1 MKPKYKRFFIGIFL
15 ILSLSVAFFWIGKAL
30 KSSLVYYVKPKELE
44 SLHHNKI
51 IRVGGIVNSWDK
63 EKKSFILKDGEGSVL
78 VVYKNELPIL
88 FKENQEA
95 VVEGNYGN
103 KVMLA
108 YKVFAKH
115 DQNYFPKEVVEK
127 LKSAGQ
133 WRGN

>member
-1 MKPKYKRFFIGIFL
+1 MKPKYKRFWIVVFL
-15 ILSLSVAFFWIGKAL
+15 ITSLSIAFFWIGNAL
-30 KSSLVYYVKPKELE
+30 KSSLVYYVKPQDLE
-44 SLHHNKI
+44 ILHQNQI
-51 IRVGGIVNSWDK
+51 IRVGGIVGAWDK
-63 EKKSFILKDGEGSVL
+63 QKKTFTLKDGGGEVL
-78 VVYKNELPIL
+78 ASYADPLPIL

-95 VVEGNYGN
+95 VVEGKYQN
-103 KVMLA
+103 KLLTA